1 MNKRVY
7 ILSLILVSLLL
18 MAASCKKEN
27 SYTKNSIEG
36 TWRCFENIGINSP
49 RDYNVQINYYNP
61 DDYAEITLLN
71 LYNLGYEFEVWATVE
86 DTTITINYTNS
97 LNNDITGIGHFTRDY
112 SVIYWE
118 LSYFGNAGSDPNIEA
133 FFRRP

>member
-1 MNKRVY
+1 
-7 ILSLILVSLLL
+7 
-18 MAASCKKEN
+18 
-27 SYTKNSIEG
+27 
-36 TWRCFENIGINSP
+36 
-49 RDYNVQINYYNP
+49 YYNP
-61 DDYAEITLLN
+61 DDSTEITLLN

-86 DTTITINYTNS
+86 DTTITLNYTNS
-97 LNNDITGIGHFTRDY
+97 LNDDITGIGHFTRDY